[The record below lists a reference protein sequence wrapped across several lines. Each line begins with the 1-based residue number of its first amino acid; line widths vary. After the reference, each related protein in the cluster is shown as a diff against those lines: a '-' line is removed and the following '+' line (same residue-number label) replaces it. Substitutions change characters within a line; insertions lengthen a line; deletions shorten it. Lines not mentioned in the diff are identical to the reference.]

1 MSKNRRKRYMVTAE
15 NSEAFA
21 CSLVTSPAVEELFVA
36 FSDEK
41 PLIEKFADEKKHMI
55 TGVVAIPNKPIY
67 RRDPD
72 GEEYDLVFSAD
83 AIESMAKKFMKD
95 FRQHNVTLQH
105 QEDADG
111 VYLVEQWIK
120 TDMTYDKSISIG
132 LSKELPVG
140 SWIQTY
146 YVDSNDVWQ
155 RIESGELL
163 GFSLEC
169 ALGVEEFEKEIMKNK
184 EDNMIDVIEHE
195 NFWTKLKNVLSEAFK
210 AASMSEREELADEK
224 ENNEIVDEVL
234 EEETPNEPIT
244 EPSEPLSDVEPTVEP
259 QEVVEEPTE
268 PQNDSQEV
276 VEEQVVEE
284 AKPNPLE
291 EVIKNLQE
299 EIKAL
304 KESNTSLTEKIKDLG
319 KKPSANP
326 INTNAKPNTSDTY
339 SAWREQMRNM
349 IG

>member
-1 MSKNRRKRYMVTAE
+1 MGKKRKRYMVTAE

-36 FSDEK
+36 FNDEK
-41 PLIEKFADEKKHMI
+41 PLVERFADEKKHMV

-67 RRDPD
+67 RRTPD
-72 GEEYDLVFSAD
+72 GEEYDLVFSAE

-105 QEDADG
+105 QEEADG

-120 TDMTYDKSISIG
+120 TDMVYDKSISIG

-146 YVDSNDVWQ
+146 YVDSNDVWN

-169 ALGVEEFEKEIMKNK
+169 ALGVEEFEKQININK
-184 EDNMIDVIEHE
+184 EEHMETNE
-195 NFWTKLKNVLSEAFK
+195 NFWTRLKDVLSEAFK
-210 AASMSEREELADEK
+210 KSSLGMVEEDYEKVIEEIQELEAEPAPEPAESPVEPASEPEAVTPEPEPEPAPEPEKEPEAQPEPQPNPMEEL
-224 ENNEIVDEVL
+224 V
-234 EEETPNEPIT
+234 
-244 EPSEPLSDVEPTVEP
+244 
-259 QEVVEEPTE
+259 
-268 PQNDSQEV
+268 
-276 VEEQVVEE
+276 
-284 AKPNPLE
+284 
-291 EVIKNLQE
+291 KNLQE

-304 KESNTSLTEKIKDLG
+304 KESNASLIDKISDLG
-319 KKPSANP
+319 KKPSVNP
-326 INTNAKPNTSDTY
+326 VNTNSKPAAADTY
-339 SAWREQMRNM
+339 AAWREKMRNL